1 MSGGIE
7 EMYAEKEK
15 DKSSP
20 THYGGDWRVGIFIK
34 EQNLNFFEG
43 NIVKYICRYK
53 FKNGI
58 EDLIKARNY
67 LDQLILLEKG
77 IK

>member
-1 MSGGIE
+1 MHRIE
-7 EMYAEKEK
+7 AELVQ
-15 DKSSP
+15 SP
-20 THYGGDWRVGIFIK
+20 AHYGGDWKIGIFIK

-53 FKNGI
+53 LKNGVV
-58 EDLIKARNY
+58 DLIKARDY
-67 LDQLILLEKG
+67 LDQLIQQEKD